1 MGRRSTLAYLV
12 LDADKY
18 QYTWNRAQ
26 ELEKTNFRPEFAFCS
41 SLSSTRMV
49 FPANWPVVKVMGRP
63 GCLRDAPSFAPSLW
77 CRS

>member
-12 LDADKY
+12 LDADEF
-18 QYTWNRAQ
+18 QHTWNRAQ

-63 GCLRDAPSFAPSLW
+63 G
-77 CRS
+77 